1 MRLTLVLILL
11 LGFAPPIGAF
21 ERPEFNIRI
30 HLTLVDIQ
38 PNPLHP
44 RTPIEVPEVGQTD
57 HTLFFLDETAL
68 VLNIYSVD
76 NEGDETLEYTTEV
89 SATTTSVQLPS
100 DLTGTYIIEIVCDGL
115 CFRGDIE
122 L

>member
-1 MRLTLVLILL
+1 MRLVLA
-11 LGFAPPIGAF
+11 FALFLTNTPPIGAF

-30 HLTLVDIQ
+30 HLTLVGID
-38 PNPLHP
+38 PEMDHP
-44 RTPIEVPEVGQTD
+44 RTPIDAPEVGQTD
-57 HTLFFLDETAL
+57 HTLYFLDETAL